1 MFFSKDSNHER
12 SWWYYVGW
20 ATAVQVLLIIL
31 SLIVRFLIVLNL
43 ESPALIP
50 VFLLMFLYLPGVIV
64 IGGDVS
70 IPMSAS
76 AVRILFLLA
85 HAALPVI
92 GWFILDKGNYL
103 GKKLIRISL
112 AISVGVAIYTIILIG
127 VSGFA
132 WLESAGLVF
141 PCFVEDLLFIYLL
154 RRAVNVWKP
163 S

>member
-1 MFFSKDSNHER
+1 MFEYGKEQARKISFWLVTGNL
-12 SWWYYVGW
+12 VL
-20 ATAVQVLLIIL
+20 TLLLIG
-31 SLIVRFLIVLNL
+31 LIFRHGWTLFWPI
-43 ESPALIP
+43 SFIP
-50 VFLLMFLYLPGVIV
+50 IAAEYVFFLLRGWISGWYFP
-64 IGGDVS
+64 
-70 IPMSAS
+70 P
-76 AVRILFLLA
+76 VRILFLLA